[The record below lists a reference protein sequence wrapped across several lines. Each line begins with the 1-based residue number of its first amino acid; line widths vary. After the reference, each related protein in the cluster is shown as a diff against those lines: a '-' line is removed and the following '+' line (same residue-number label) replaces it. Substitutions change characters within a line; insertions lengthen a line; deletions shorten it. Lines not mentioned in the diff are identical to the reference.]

1 MRRFLTIFAILA
13 ICAATGY
20 GIGRCIG
27 MIMKKGNDK
36 GYVGKPAAEIRDG
49 VMTPETLLAF
59 GRISDPQL
67 SPDGKTIL
75 YGVSYTSVEDNRS
88 CNNLFACDA
97 DGSKRRQLTR
107 YASSVGN
114 ARWSADG
121 KRVYFIQD
129 GQIWEAP
136 FKGKSLGRRTK
147 LSEVENGVSG
157 FAFSPDES
165 MIMYMSTV
173 PGPVKTA
180 KDAGLDKAN
189 AYVAESLMARHWD
202 HWVTETP
209 HTFVARFDGR
219 KVGEGK
225 DILGADSPYE
235 LPTEP
240 FGGLEQ
246 LSWSPDGRYIAYS
259 CRKKTGI
266 EYAFSTN
273 CSIYVYDVQTGE
285 TFDIKTDG
293 GYDTDP
299 AWSPDGSRLAWI
311 SMERDGYEADRQ
323 RLLAVE
329 MSGGR
334 PAGPIVELTAKACLT
349 AGGTA
354 CAAPAGC
361 VGKVCEAGAGHGKGA
376 CKACDAGGAA
386 AGCAGGVCGTACKA
400 GAGHGK
406 GECKACEAGAGRGKG
421 ACKAC
426 VTACEAP
433 ARSAS
438 EACEVGGYIYDVSGI
453 AWTPDSRAIIFPST
467 IDAVGA
473 LCAVAADGSSP
484 VHRLTPG
491 DWWYGFGTPF
501 DVRVDAE
508 GLHLLTTWQSM
519 KFPTEMVRVDVPFA
533 GGASYKAISDENG
546 DILSRL
552 ADIGEERITL
562 KTPQGEDLHCWVL
575 YPPQFDANGKYPAV
589 EMFNGGPQTSLD
601 QSWSYRW
608 NFRLMAQQG
617 YVVVLPNRHGD
628 SGFGQPWKEQIS
640 GDYQGLNMQ
649 DYMIAGKWAKS
660 QPWCTGV
667 AGVGASY
674 GGFSVYNMMGLHGDL
689 YKCFISHAGIFDEK
703 AMWYTTE
710 EAWFGN
716 WDNGGLR
723 EYAYRP
729 GEVGPA
735 GDGITFGGMQ
745 QAGAPYANVAKTR
758 HHYANDPES
767 RVTRWYTPLLCIHG
781 EKDYRIPY
789 EQGLAAFTA
798 AQMMGVPSKL
808 VIFPEENHWVT
819 RPQNS
824 LFWHRT
830 FYDWLEQWMK

>member
-1 MRRFLTIFAILA
+1 MKRFLTIFAILA
-13 ICAATGY
+13 ICAVAGY

-27 MIMKKGNDK
+27 TVMKKDNEK

-59 GRISDPQL
+59 GRLSDPQL

-75 YGVSYTSVEDNRS
+75 YGMTYTSVEENGS
-88 CNNLFACDA
+88 CRNLFVCNA
-97 DGSKRRQLTR
+97 DGSGRRQISK
-107 YASSVGN
+107 YASSVNN

-121 KRVYFIQD
+121 SHIYFIQD
-129 GQIWEAP
+129 GQMWKAP
-136 FKGKSLGRRTK
+136 FKGKSLGKRTK
-147 LSEVENGVSG
+147 LSEVENGIAE
-157 FAFSPDES
+157 FALSPDES
-165 MIMYMSTV
+165 MIMYISTV

-180 KDAGLDKAN
+180 KDAGLEKAN

-202 HWVTETP
+202 HWVTEIP
-209 HTFVARFDGR
+209 HTFVASFDGR

-225 DILGADSPYE
+225 DLLGADSPYE

-240 FGGLEQ
+240 FGGTEQ

-273 CSIYVYDVQTGE
+273 SGIYVYDVQTGE

-299 AWSPDGSRLAWI
+299 AWSPDGQSLAWI

-323 RLLAVE
+323 RLMVVKMA
-329 MSGGR
+329 GGKA
-334 PAGPIVELTAKACLT
+334 AGKAVELTD
-349 AGGTA
+349 GF
-354 CAAPAGC
+354 
-361 VGKVCEAGAGHGKGA
+361 VY
-376 CKACDAGGAA
+376 DA
-386 AGCAGGVCGTACKA
+386 AGIVWTA
-400 GAGHGK
+400 
-406 GECKACEAGAGRGKG
+406 
-421 ACKAC
+421 
-426 VTACEAP
+426 
-433 ARSAS
+433 
-438 EACEVGGYIYDVSGI
+438 
-453 AWTPDSRAIIFPST
+453 DSKNIIFPST

-473 LCAVAADGSSP
+473 LCMVAADGSAP
-484 VHRLTPG
+484 VKRLTPA
-491 DWWYGFGTPF
+491 DWWYGFQAPF
-501 DVRVDAE
+501 DVKYDAG
-508 GLHLLTTWQSM
+508 GLHMLTTWQSM
-519 KFPTEMVRVDVPFA
+519 KFPTEMVRVDISAA
-533 GGASYKAISDENG
+533 GEASFTAVSHEND

-552 ADIGEERITL
+552 ADIKTERIVI

-575 YPPQFDANGKYPAV
+575 YPPKFDANGKYPAV

-601 QSWSYRW
+601 QTWSYRW

-628 SGFGQPWKEQIS
+628 SGFGQEWKEQIS

-649 DYMIAGKWAKS
+649 DYILAGKWAKE

-689 YKCFISHAGIFDEK
+689 FSCFISHAGIFDEK

-710 EAWFGN
+710 ESWFAN

-735 GDGITFGGMQ
+735 GDGVTFGGMQ
-745 QAGAPYANVAKTR
+745 QAGAPYADVAKTR
-758 HHYANDPES
+758 YHYANDPES
-767 RVTRWYTPLLCIHG
+767 RVTKWHTPILCIHG

-808 VIFPEENHWVT
+808 VIFPEENHWIT

-830 FYDWLEQWMK
+830 FYDWLDQWMK